1 MTGRRLSIT
10 IEPESYFLDIPDYS
24 MSCDEIDA
32 LIREKIE
39 ERLQEDL
46 ELDADWEWVGTE
58 PKSKEQNPVPSEEA
72 WLDVNGD
79 LWATTGIWAI
89 RKDFFT
95 PIKMSGYRF
104 LPASDNLIEKLK
116 EMVSTHSANLPCH
129 PGLFDNRFKPIL
141 EASNVNV
148 TGRGVL
154 EPAWVEKGG
163 VLAAIVMPAASIR
176 LEDLSQDLF
185 SLSEKS

>member
-1 MTGRRLSIT
+1 MTDRRLAIT
-10 IEPESYFLDIPDYS
+10 IEPESYFLDNLKFDT
-24 MSCDEIDA
+24 
-32 LIREKIE
+32 
-39 ERLQEDL
+39 
-46 ELDADWEWVGTE
+46 DWEWVGSE
-58 PKSKEQNPVPSEEA
+58 PKSKEQNPVPSDEA
-72 WLDVNGD
+72 WFDVNGD

-89 RKDFFT
+89 RKDYFI
-95 PIKMSGYRF
+95 PIKMSGDRF
-104 LPASDNLIEKLK
+104 LPASNNLIEKLK
-116 EMVSTHSANLPCH
+116 EMVSKHGASLPCH

-163 VLAAIVMPAASIR
+163 VLTAIVMPTSPIR

-185 SLSEKS
+185 SLSEKL